1 MKVRIQELKARN
13 VFIREFGHVIAST
26 ARRREN
32 KALRTSARGNK
43 NELNLQIH
51 QKKNFC
57 LRPITLSNVFS
68 HGALPKMANI

>member
-13 VFIREFGHVIAST
+13 FFIREFGHVIAST

-51 QKKNFC
+51 QM
-57 LRPITLSNVFS
+57 LSNVFS